1 MLFLRGCENAAWE
14 GLPARA
20 LTACNP
26 GGLAQRGH
34 GSGNGRRIAR
44 HGGGDR
50 GPATRNDSRG
60 TAGAKYPRGA
70 PGTDTH
76 RSRLTSRSCRDYG
89 LLQALADYGPKPPD
103 QESGSHVVV
112 LLQE

>member
-20 LTACNP
+20 LTACSP
-26 GGLAQRGH
+26 AGLAQHGH
-34 GSGNGRRIAR
+34 GSGNGRRITR

-60 TAGAKYPRGA
+60 TAGAENPRGA

-76 RSRLTSRSCRDYG
+76 RSRLTFKELLRLWPTTSSGG
-89 LLQALADYGPKPPD
+89 LRTQA
-103 QESGSHVVV
+103 S
-112 LLQE
+112 